1 VKNINTK
8 AFLAAIAAVVMIVA
22 VAVVWVWRAPS
33 VSVGQPPSRAEVNA
47 AMKDSHSQPTPDQM
61 KQIQE
66 WKKTHPGAY
75 TKY

>member
-1 VKNINTK
+1 VKISTR
-8 AFLAAIAAVVMIVA
+8 AFIAAITVVVVIVA
-22 VAVVWVWRAPS
+22 VAAVWVWRAPS

-47 AMKDSHSQPTPDQM
+47 AMKDSHGQPTPDQT